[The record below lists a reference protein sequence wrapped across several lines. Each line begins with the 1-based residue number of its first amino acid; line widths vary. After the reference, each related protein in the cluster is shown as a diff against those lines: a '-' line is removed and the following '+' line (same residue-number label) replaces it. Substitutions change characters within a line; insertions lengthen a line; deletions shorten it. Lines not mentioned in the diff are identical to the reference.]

1 MGVAD
6 DDLAE
11 GYTILDRQMRLTCSR
26 RVLMQEIVKRIKVK
40 ETQGRR
46 LMLASISLVA
56 EVLGIAILLGY
67 LYATIQGARRP
78 LKQAE
83 GS

>member
-1 MGVAD
+1 
-6 DDLAE
+6 
-11 GYTILDRQMRLTCSR
+11 
-26 RVLMQEIVKRIKVK
+26 MQEIVKRIKVK